1 MTTSKALAGIKPA
14 NEAEAEFLKNLADP
28 MWRLCSGGL
37 YKIMVKSNDGT
48 GSVIPFVP
56 NRAQRRLIRRLWHR
70 NIILKARQLG
80 FCVSPETR
88 VLTADL
94 QWVPIGD
101 IQPGTEVVACDENV
115 PGGRGSARKM
125 RTATVQAVKVMKAQR
140 YRISFDDG
148 RQVVCTDRHPW
159 LSRKA
164 GTDAKWR
171 SISGTGNA
179 VVGKLKVGTQVRWI
193 TKTWEAAE
201 VEDGWFGGMLD
212 GEGCI
217 SKANTSASINVSQ
230 RCGPVW
236 DRLVK
241 YADDRGYHAK
251 IESDAADRPNK
262 HGRVPVPKL
271 AFGRMDEIFRLVGQT
286 RPTRFLGVRFWEGR
300 EMPGKRNGDVGWAT
314 ITSIEAIGDGD
325 VVDMQTTTGT
335 YIAEGFVSHNTTLI
349 AIMWLDHA
357 LFNDD
362 QRCGIIAQD
371 REAAEVI
378 FRDKVKLA
386 YERLPDILRDAMP
399 LATENKS
406 ELLFAHNNSSIR
418 VATSMR
424 SGTIHRL
431 HVSEFGKIGAKFPD
445 KAKEVVTGSLP
456 AVPLDG
462 IAIIES
468 TAEGQDGEF
477 YSMCQR
483 AMATAEK
490 GGELS
495 QRDYRF
501 HFFPW
506 WQERAYRMAPAGVVI
521 TEKDR
526 EYFAE
531 IEAAMGCTLDA
542 NQRAWYVATR
552 DADFSGDPEKM
563 WQEYPSTPK
572 EAFQQSTEGTYYAV
586 QLTAARKENRVG
598 RFPMVDGLPVNTF
611 WDIGSSDGTAIW
623 LHQRVGVENRFIKF
637 IEGWGEP
644 YSYFIKELQKMN
656 CVWGTHYLPHDATHE
671 RQQGEVVQSPE
682 MELKKFNL
690 GGSWSIVPRV
700 SDVTH
705 GIQLV
710 RSVFNQC
717 TFDEAGCKEGLAHL
731 ANYRK
736 EWNARLGCWS
746 NHPRHDVHSEAADAI
761 RQFAQ
766 GYKGKGDAPLP
777 SWRDRLKKA
786 GRKRTAMS
794 A

>member
-1 MTTSKALAGIKPA
+1 MAANSIQLDYVPTTLEDTARCLS
-14 NEAEAEFLKNLADP
+14 DP
-28 MWRLCSGGL
+28 IWRLCSGVL
-37 YKIMVKSNDGT
+37 YKIMVKSDDGE
-48 GSVIPFVP
+48 GSVIPFRP
-56 NRAQRRLIRRLWHR
+56 NRAQRRFLSRLHNR

-115 PGGRGSARKM
+115 PGGRGSSRKM

-349 AIMWLDHA
+349 AILWLDHV
-357 LFNDD
+357 LFNDN

-386 YERLPDILRDAMP
+386 YDNLPDWLKSRCP
-399 LATENKS
+399 LLTDSKT

-445 KAKEVVTGSLP
+445 KAAEVVTGSLP

-468 TAEGQDGEF
+468 TAEGRDGEF

-490 GGELS
+490 GGDLS

-506 WQERAYRMAPAGVVI
+506 WQEPAYRMSGAGVVV

-526 EYFAE
+526 EYFAI
-531 IEAAMGCTLDA
+531 IEGEMGCTLDA
-542 NQRAWYVATR
+542 EQRNWYVATR

-586 QLTAARKENRVG
+586 QLAAARKTQRIG
-598 RFPMVDGLPVNTF
+598 LFPHVAMEPVNTY
-611 WDIGSSDGTAIW
+611 WDIGNSDGTAIW
-623 LHQRVGVENRFIKF
+623 FHQRIGAENRFIKF

-644 YSYFIKELQKMN
+644 YSFFINQMQAMGF
-656 CVWGTHYLPHDATHE
+656 VWGTHYLPHDGDHK
-671 RQQGEVVQSPE
+671 RQQGDTIQSPIE
-682 MELKKFNL
+682 MLQKFSI
-690 GGSWSIVPRV
+690 GGKWVIVPRV
-700 SDVTH
+700 EDINH
-705 GIQLV
+705 GIQSV
-710 RSVFNQC
+710 REAFGQC
-717 TFDEAGCKEGLAHL
+717 TFDEAGCKDGLAHL
-731 ANYRK
+731 AQYRK
-736 EWNARLGCWS
+736 EWNTRLGCWS
-746 NHPRHDVHSEAADAI
+746 DRPRHDIHSEAADAF

-766 GYKGKGDAPLP
+766 GFRPKSVIEAP
-777 SWRDRLKKA
+777 R
-786 GRKRTAMS
+786 RKRAAPDWRT
-794 A
+794 